1 MSQERREHCLKL
13 WPSWGCATSRS
24 PTSNG
29 LCVCLSHG
37 ADVGFKSAGRSAEV
51 LGCLGPTEE
60 GPRGKGRTR
69 PRRSPRDAARRRFLV
84 ALETTA
90 PFSHLDVRRPRV
102 VNPEKKALFTDQN
115 EEALGTGNSG

>member
-1 MSQERREHCLKL
+1 MAAVWPGGAAWGRAWLAAGETRVRGRED
-13 WPSWGCATSRS
+13 A
-24 PTSNG
+24 
-29 LCVCLSHG
+29 
-37 ADVGFKSAGRSAEV
+37 AGRSAEV

-60 GPRGKGRTR
+60 GPRGEGRTR